1 MASNSHFEI
10 CVFIALLDDHEHA
23 GMAGLHSFAAKNQ
36 AANARNQ
43 VVYKKIPGMM
53 DDTIIADQSITNE
66 DSEAFSEKKC
76 NMNIA
81 LDIIGGKWK
90 LMLLNKI
97 REECPMRFGVLRRKL
112 PHITQATLTAQ
123 LKQLERDG
131 ILLREAYAESPPRV
145 EYKLTEIGKTLI
157 PIMDSLCTW
166 GEGYQRKIHS
176 L

>member
-1 MASNSHFEI
+1 
-10 CVFIALLDDHEHA
+10 
-23 GMAGLHSFAAKNQ
+23 
-36 AANARNQ
+36 
-43 VVYKKIPGMM
+43 
-53 DDTIIADQSITNE
+53 
-66 DSEAFSEKKC
+66 
-76 NMNIA
+76 MNIA

-145 EYKLTEIGKTLI
+145 EYKLTEIGKSLI
-157 PIMDSLCTW
+157 PIMDSLCAW
-166 GEGYQRKIHS
+166 GEDYQRQVHNP
-176 L
+176 

>member
-1 MASNSHFEI
+1 
-10 CVFIALLDDHEHA
+10 
-23 GMAGLHSFAAKNQ
+23 MAGPRSFAAKSE

-43 VVYKKIPGMM
+43 VVYQTIPGMT

-66 DSEAFSEKKC
+66 DSDAFPEKNC

-131 ILLREAYAESPPRV
+131 VLLREAYAESPPRV
-145 EYKLTEIGKTLI
+145 EYKLTEIGKSLI
-157 PIMDSLCTW
+157 PIMDALCAW
-166 GEGYQRKIHS
+166 GEDYQLQIQAP
-176 L
+176 

>member
-1 MASNSHFEI
+1 MAN
-10 CVFIALLDDHEHA
+10 
-23 GMAGLHSFAAKNQ
+23 
-36 AANARNQ
+36 
-43 VVYKKIPGMM
+43 
-53 DDTIIADQSITNE
+53 DTIIADQSITDA
-66 DSEAFSEKKC
+66 DSDAFAEKNC
-76 NMNIA
+76 NMNIT

-145 EYKLTEIGKTLI
+145 EYKLTEIGKSLI
-157 PIMDSLCTW
+157 PIMDSLCAW
-166 GEGYQRKIHS
+166 GEDYQRQTPS
-176 L
+176 R

>member
-1 MASNSHFEI
+1 MF
-10 CVFIALLDDHEHA
+10 
-23 GMAGLHSFAAKNQ
+23 GLHSFTAKIH

-43 VVYKKIPGMM
+43 VVYKTIPGMT
-53 DDTIIADQSITNE
+53 DDTISADQSITKE
-66 DSEAFSEKKC
+66 DSGSFSEK
-76 NMNIA
+76 NNTMNIA

-131 ILLREAYAESPPRV
+131 ILRREAYAESPPRV
-145 EYKLTEIGKTLI
+145 EYKLTEIGKSLI
-157 PIMDSLCTW
+157 PIMDSLCVW
-166 GEGYQRKIHS
+166 GEDYQRQIRKKP
-176 L
+176 

>member
-1 MASNSHFEI
+1 MLN
-10 CVFIALLDDHEHA
+10 
-23 GMAGLHSFAAKNQ
+23 
-36 AANARNQ
+36 
-43 VVYKKIPGMM
+43 
-53 DDTIIADQSITNE
+53 DTIHEDQEIAKQ
-66 DSEAFSEKKC
+66 DSESFSEK
-76 NMNIA
+76 NNTMNIA

-145 EYKLTEIGKTLI
+145 EYKLTEIGKSLI
-157 PIMDSLCTW
+157 PIMDSLCAW
-166 GEGYQRKIHS
+166 GENYEKRKNS
-176 L
+176 

>member
-1 MASNSHFEI
+1 M
-10 CVFIALLDDHEHA
+10 
-23 GMAGLHSFAAKNQ
+23 
-36 AANARNQ
+36 
-43 VVYKKIPGMM
+43 IPGMT
-53 DDTIIADQSITNE
+53 DDTISVDQSITNA
-66 DSEAFSEKKC
+66 DSESFSEK
-76 NMNIA
+76 NNTMNIA

-145 EYKLTEIGKTLI
+145 EYKLTEIGKSLI
-157 PIMDSLCTW
+157 PIMDSLCAW
-166 GEGYQRKIHS
+166 GEDYQRQVHNP
-176 L
+176 